1 MAETSLAGMADALLG
16 KITLIS
22 GGGAGIGRAIALAFG
37 RCGAVVVV
45 AEKDQGRADKVR
57 AELDATGVCNVVV
70 CADVTDAAAVDE
82 VIARVK
88 DGFGR
93 LDVLVNNVGDFLGV
107 HKPFAET
114 TRAEWSA
121 LYGVNLEHI
130 FLMTHAALPL
140 LRQGENASIINISTI
155 EAFRGIP
162 NFAVYSAFKTAI
174 TGFTK
179 SLALELAPENIRV
192 NAIAPETTETEQIQ
206 ILKWIP
212 EEHQHMV
219 KRWMPLGR
227 YGQPDDAAGAALFL
241 ASPLSSWITGTTINL
256 DGGAL
261 AAGGWRQTA
270 DGTWTNRPVIT
281 AHAHKG

>member
-1 MAETSLAGMADALLG
+1 MTDTSLASIAGSLRG
-16 KITLIS
+16 KVTLVT
-22 GGGAGIGRAIALAFG
+22 GGGGGIGRAIANAFG
-37 RCGAVVVV
+37 QSGAIVIV
-45 AEKDQGRADKVR
+45 AEKDPGRVESIR
-57 AELDATGVCNVVV
+57 ALLDAAGVSNLVV
-70 CADVTDAAAVDE
+70 CADVTEAAEVDQL
-82 VIARVK
+82 IAMILDRY
-88 DGFGR
+88 GHI
-93 LDVLVNNVGDFLGV
+93 DVLVNNVGDFLGI

-114 TRAEWSA
+114 TRNEWDA
-121 LYGVNLEHI
+121 LYRVNLEHM
-130 FLMTHAALPL
+130 FLVTHGALPL
-140 LRQGENASIINISTI
+140 LRAGRNASIINISTI

-162 NFAVYSAFKTAI
+162 NFTVYSAFKTAI

-206 ILKWIP
+206 IRAWIP
-212 EEHQHMV
+212 EEHHHMI

-227 YGQPDDAAGAALFL
+227 YGRPDDAAGAALFL
-241 ASPLSSWITGTTINL
+241 ASDMSSWITGTTINL

-281 AHAHKG
+281 GHAQV

>member
-1 MAETSLAGMADALLG
+1 MSKTSLAGMADSLLG
-16 KITLIS
+16 KITLVS
-22 GGGAGIGRAIALAFG
+22 GGGAGIGRAIALAYG
-37 RCGAVVVV
+37 RCGAIVVV
-45 AEKDQGRADKVR
+45 AEKDVVRADKVR
-57 AELDATGVCNVVV
+57 AELDAAKVTNIVV
-70 CADVTDAAAVDE
+70 CADVTDADAVDRLIKT
-82 VIARVK
+82 VA

-107 HKPFAET
+107 NKPFAQT
-114 TRAEWSA
+114 TRAEWNG

-140 LRQGENASIINISTI
+140 LRKGEDASIINISTI

-206 ILKWIP
+206 ILQWIP

-241 ASPLSSWITGTTINL
+241 ASNLSSWITGTTINL

-281 AHAHKG
+281 AHAHKA